1 MTEERSPEYTFRYF
15 DEQDALLA
23 LHARDMAGLLFEI
36 DQLCRSKLKYEEP
49 AEAYAAFCEEI
60 RRLIRE
66 EVDLDKLWR

>member
-1 MTEERSPEYTFRYF
+1 MTEERHPEFAFRYF

-49 AEAYAAFCEEI
+49 DDKHAAFCEEI

-66 EVDLDKLWR
+66 EVDLDRIWK